1 MPLFPHSQCG
11 HDILALY
18 PTTTTTRGKE
28 RIWLTTNPFKQ
39 IDLAKFAQLGNYK
52 NVSTASTVW
61 SRIKR
66 RAMEVG
72 KQTFPDAAASDNA
85 VATPSTPAGKVEP
98 KATPGTAE
106 TPTKRKRGSA
116 KGKGKTKAGDGEEA
130 DTDGTPVKKQ
140 KRTPK
145 KKSVKK
151 EKEEEAKPAVEEEEA
166 KASVQK
172 EENILPSI
180 EKGHGQTVVADD
192 KSGEK
197 SVVEKA

>member
-1 MPLFPHSQCG
+1 MNREHPHCA
-11 HDILALY
+11 I
-18 PTTTTTRGKE
+18 TTSGGKE
-28 RIWLTTNPFKQ
+28 RTWLTTTPFKQ
-39 IDLAKFAQLGNYK
+39 IDLGKFAELGNYK
-52 NVSTASTVW
+52 NVATASTIW

-66 RAMEVG
+66 RAMEAG
-72 KQTFPDAAASDNA
+72 KQAFPDTAASDGA
-85 VATPSTPAGKVEP
+85 VATPSTPAGKAEP

-116 KGKGKTKAGDGEEA
+116 KGKGKAKAGDGEEA

-145 KKSVKK
+145 KKAVKK
-151 EKEEEAKPAVEEEEA
+151 EEEEVKPAVEEDA
-166 KASVQK
+166 KAAQK

-180 EKGHGQTVVADD
+180 EKGHDQTIADD

-197 SVVEKA
+197 SVVEKSVVEKA